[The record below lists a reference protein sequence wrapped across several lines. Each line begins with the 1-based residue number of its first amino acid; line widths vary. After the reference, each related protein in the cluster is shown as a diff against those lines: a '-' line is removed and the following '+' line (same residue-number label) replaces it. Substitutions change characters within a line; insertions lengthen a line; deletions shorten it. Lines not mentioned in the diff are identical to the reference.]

1 MKTLKNHWFLLC
13 FQHLEVLG
21 GLLRTLF
28 SVFFDFRS
36 YLRPYFRFPIVFSVC
51 QIVFAFVFRFL
62 IVFSVSST
70 DAFSMSVFTG
80 AIRLHER
87 IHGRDS
93 APRGS
98 EIRGSP
104 WKSAAPRITSEL
116 KVISRGIQ
124 GIRSPLSIYLL
135 KIRPLRFNTCCIRKN
150 AFAVSLSFS
159 ICLVV
164 FLVFVY
170 LFCISVS
177 LRGSSEVL
185 GGCFGRPC
193 GCFGRPRGFLVGPRD
208 VLGGAWGLLGGA
220 LRVLGRPQGVL
231 GNLWGS
237 T

>member
-1 MKTLKNHWFLLC
+1 MEVLGGAWGAFWGPRGGLGGAYGAIGGLMKTLKNHRCLLC

-98 EIRGSP
+98 QTSGPPR
-104 WKSAAPRITSEL
+104 KSAASRIRSEL
-116 KVISRGIQ
+116 KC
-124 GIRSPLSIYLL
+124 YL
-135 KIRPLRFNTCCIRKN
+135 KGNTR
-150 AFAVSLSFS
+150 
-159 ICLVV
+159 
-164 FLVFVY
+164 Y
-170 LFCISVS
+170 
-177 LRGSSEVL
+177 
-185 GGCFGRPC
+185 
-193 GCFGRPRGFLVGPRD
+193 
-208 VLGGAWGLLGGA
+208 
-220 LRVLGRPQGVL
+220 
-231 GNLWGS
+231 
-237 T
+237 